1 MNLKSIAQK
10 TFDTKLFI
18 VYSVFFSV
26 IIGMLFVLSV
36 LIKDIQQQKTLDVL
50 GMNKLM

>member
-1 MNLKSIAQK
+1 MNLKSIAQT

-36 LIKDIQQQKTLDVL
+36 LINDSATENIGCAWDE
-50 GMNKLM
+50 